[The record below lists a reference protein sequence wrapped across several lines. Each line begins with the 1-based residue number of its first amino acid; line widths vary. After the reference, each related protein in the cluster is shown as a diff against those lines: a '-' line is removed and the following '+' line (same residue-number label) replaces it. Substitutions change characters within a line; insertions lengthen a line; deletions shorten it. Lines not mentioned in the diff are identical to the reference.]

1 MPAPAPAMNEA
12 MEAVL
17 TMWPPSPCFLMRSM
31 KVWTPFTTPPRF
43 TPSTQSQ
50 SS

>member
-1 MPAPAPAMNEA
+1 MPGMALVMNAPID
-12 MEAVL
+12 AVL
-17 TMWPPSPCFLMRSM
+17 TMWPPSPCAFMRGT
-31 KVWTPFTTPPRF
+31 KVRTPLITPPRF